1 MKFVSLL
8 QNQHRSAAKSPAL
21 EFTDGMETVI
31 VFTDATLE
39 RRESGE
45 SFRGLSTG
53 HAKAEYV

>member
-39 RRESGE
+39 RR
-45 SFRGLSTG
+45 
-53 HAKAEYV
+53 